1 MELVIR
7 RYMKEIMRYGI
18 PKHKAKE
25 IVETAFE
32 AGKGKQVEKYI
43 QYAVTLIYGLN
54 FFEKSIDNRKMS
66 WYIIIRTKQKI
77 IKGDG

>member
-1 MELVIR
+1 MELVTR
-7 RYMKEIMRYGI
+7 RYMKEVMRYGI

-25 IVETAFE
+25 IVEAALE
-32 AGKGKQVEKYI
+32 AGKGRHIEKYI

-66 WYIIIRTKQKI
+66 
-77 IKGDG
+77 